1 MYGGVY
7 RCNTV
12 DTGFRSVGLSWK
24 EGSATVRMAHR
35 RRRAVRLVPAR
46 SGRRGVLR
54 GDLLFLLVGLY
65 YYDVWNVTRDCAIE
79 HECTSPW
86 LDG

>member
-1 MYGGVY
+1 MVECTIVI
-7 RCNTV
+7 R
-12 DTGFRSVGLSWK
+12 RSPALD
-24 EGSATVRMAHR
+24 
-35 RRRAVRLVPAR
+35 RLACR
-46 SGRRGVLR
+46 GRRGLLR
-54 GDLLFLLVGLY
+54 GDLLLLLVGLY